1 MKNNPIEDIS
11 IDKSYNSKKNKKG
24 KGLIVVILFLFVVL
38 LVVAGFYWYILNN
51 SKLETNKELFLKN
64 ISNNNTRY
72 FLENE
77 LYEEIINKLKDSNSE
92 VTSNIKFN
100 TTISNELLDK
110 FDISKFVVNMN
121 SYNDVKNTKF
131 YNELNLSYLDNNL
144 IKLKIIN
151 NKNQVAVASDEI
163 VNKFVGM
170 NYENMPNMLNKILN
184 TNVSLDQ
191 IDGINI
197 SDLSNEEK
205 ISIDNSKMLK
215 KYYDYII
222 NEISEEKFSKENN
235 FVITRNTNNI
245 QVTSYTLNLTQEE
258 LNELTKKILTTV
270 RDDTDFL
277 EKIVTNKVES
287 SREQELEPETD
298 STINLNP
305 IGTSESN
312 LNNDENIVEVRIPS
326 VINSNDINAENMQN
340 EEQNVEQ
347 NITLDSSETENNI
360 QETIEENNNDEI
372 LDDNEFE
379 TNKTDSVSLDEILF
393 HLLIGK
399 KIDTTVEELQK
410 SINKMINELDNQNG
424 NGLSITLY
432 VSDKQ
437 TEKISIILP
446 NSSNVEIEFNSE
458 SENEN
463 SIKFTLLEKNED
475 NKSNGYSIE
484 ISKIKKDAV
493 TTINGVYSFIEGN
506 EINRKLSLNINTEG
520 TVYSKNYKNDVLVNY
535 SDKNGEISVTIDNNI
550 KLNSSFEIPDL
561 GDDNCLFIDT
571 LDDQTLQATIDA
583 IIEKSMIVYEEK
595 MNNLNMIDTNTRN
608 SVVEQ
613 PEKNSDMSKKS
624 RDEVKEK
631 LITTI
636 SDMMREKLD
645 NNSNLKIS
653 DLDGLQIEGY
663 EVKTIITSN
672 LAIITIDG
680 YTFHIDSDFNLSDA
694 E

>member
-1 MKNNPIEDIS
+1 MKNKPIEDIS
-11 IDKSYNSKKNKKG
+11 IDRSYSSKKNKKG
-24 KGLIVVILFLFVVL
+24 KGLIVVILFLFVIL
-38 LVVAGFYWYILNN
+38 LAVAGVYWYILNN
-51 SKLETNKELFLKN
+51 SKIETNKELFLKN

-77 LYEEIINKLKDSNSE
+77 LYEEIINKLKESNSE

-144 IKLKIIN
+144 INFKIIN

-170 NYENMPNMLNKILN
+170 NYENIPDMLNKIFN
-184 TNVSLDQ
+184 IDVSLDQ
-191 IDGINI
+191 IDEINI
-197 SDLSNEEK
+197 TDLTNEEK
-205 ISIDNSKMLK
+205 IPIDNNKILK
-215 KYYDYII
+215 KYYDYIT

-235 FVITRNTNNI
+235 FVITRDSNNI

-258 LNELTKKILTTV
+258 LNELTKKILTNI
-270 RDDTDFL
+270 RDDTDTL
-277 EKIVTNKVES
+277 QKIVTNKVDTS
-287 SREQELEPETD
+287 KEQELEIEVN
-298 STINLNP
+298 STN
-305 IGTSESN
+305 T
-312 LNNDENIVEVRIPS
+312 ENIQI
-326 VINSNDINAENMQN
+326 
-340 EEQNVEQ
+340 EEQTSNQ
-347 NITLDSSETENNI
+347 NFSLNSSEAENNI
-360 QETIEENNNDEI
+360 QESIEENTIDEI
-372 LDDNEFE
+372 SEDNEFE
-379 TNKTDSVSLDEILF
+379 KNTIDKNEFISIDEILL
-393 HLLIGK
+393 HLLMGK
-399 KIDTTVEELQK
+399 KINTTLEGLQK
-410 SINKMINELDNQNG
+410 SIDKIINEIDSQNG

-446 NSSNVEIEFNSE
+446 NSSSVEIEFNSQ

-463 SIKFTLLEKNED
+463 SIKFTLLDKNQD

-493 TTINGVYSFIEGN
+493 TTINGVYSFIEEN
-506 EINRKLSLNINTEG
+506 EINRKFSLNINTEG
-520 TVYSKNYKNDVLVNY
+520 TVYSKNFKNDILVNY
-535 SDKNGEISVTIDNNI
+535 SDKTGEISATIENNI
-550 KLNSSFEIPDL
+550 KLDTSFEISDL
-561 GDDNCLFIDT
+561 NNDNCLFIDT
-571 LDDQTLQATIDA
+571 LDDQTLQTTIDA
-583 IIEKSMIVYEEK
+583 VIEKSKIVYEEK

-613 PEKNSDMSKKS
+613 QEKNSDETKKS

-672 LAIITIDG
+672 LAIITVDG

>member
-1 MKNNPIEDIS
+1 MKNKPIEDIS
-11 IDKSYNSKKNKKG
+11 IDRSYSSKKNKKG
-24 KGLIVVILFLFVVL
+24 KGLIVVILFLFVIL
-38 LVVAGFYWYILNN
+38 LAVAGVYWYILNN
-51 SKLETNKELFLKN
+51 SKIETNKELFLKN

-77 LYEEIINKLKDSNSE
+77 LYEEIINKLKESNSE

-144 IKLKIIN
+144 INFKIIN

-170 NYENMPNMLNKILN
+170 NYENIPDMLNKIFN
-184 TNVSLDQ
+184 IDVSLDQ
-191 IDGINI
+191 IDEINI
-197 SDLSNEEK
+197 TDLTNEEK
-205 ISIDNSKMLK
+205 IPIDNNKILK
-215 KYYDYII
+215 KYYDYIT

-235 FVITRNTNNI
+235 FVITRDSNNI

-258 LNELTKKILTTV
+258 LNELTKKILTNI
-270 RDDTDFL
+270 RDDTDTL
-277 EKIVTNKVES
+277 QKIVTNKVDTS
-287 SREQELEPETD
+287 KEQELEIEVN
-298 STINLNP
+298 STN
-305 IGTSESN
+305 T
-312 LNNDENIVEVRIPS
+312 ENIQI
-326 VINSNDINAENMQN
+326 
-340 EEQNVEQ
+340 EEQTSNQ
-347 NITLDSSETENNI
+347 NFSLNSSEAENNI
-360 QETIEENNNDEI
+360 QESIEENTIDEI
-372 LDDNEFE
+372 SEDNEFE
-379 TNKTDSVSLDEILF
+379 KNMIDKNEFISIDEILL
-393 HLLIGK
+393 HLLMGK
-399 KIDTTVEELQK
+399 KINTTLEGLQK
-410 SINKMINELDNQNG
+410 SIDKIINEIDSQNG

-446 NSSNVEIEFNSE
+446 NSSSVEIEFNSQ

-463 SIKFTLLEKNED
+463 SIKFTLLDKNQD

-493 TTINGVYSFIEGN
+493 TTINGVYSFIEEN
-506 EINRKLSLNINTEG
+506 EINRKFSLNINTEG
-520 TVYSKNYKNDVLVNY
+520 TVYSKNFKNDILVNY
-535 SDKNGEISVTIDNNI
+535 SDKTGEISATIENNI
-550 KLNSSFEIPDL
+550 KLDTSFEISDL
-561 GDDNCLFIDT
+561 NNDNCLFIDT
-571 LDDQTLQATIDA
+571 LDDQTLQTTIDA
-583 IIEKSMIVYEEK
+583 VIEKSKIVYEEK

-613 PEKNSDMSKKS
+613 QEKNSDETKKS

-672 LAIITIDG
+672 LAIITVDG

>member
-245 QVTSYTLNLTQEE
+245 QVTSYTLNLT
-258 LNELTKKILTTV
+258 
-270 RDDTDFL
+270 
-277 EKIVTNKVES
+277 
-287 SREQELEPETD
+287 
-298 STINLNP
+298 
-305 IGTSESN
+305 
-312 LNNDENIVEVRIPS
+312 
-326 VINSNDINAENMQN
+326 
-340 EEQNVEQ
+340 
-347 NITLDSSETENNI
+347 
-360 QETIEENNNDEI
+360 
-372 LDDNEFE
+372 
-379 TNKTDSVSLDEILF
+379 
-393 HLLIGK
+393 
-399 KIDTTVEELQK
+399 
-410 SINKMINELDNQNG
+410 
-424 NGLSITLY
+424 
-432 VSDKQ
+432 
-437 TEKISIILP
+437 
-446 NSSNVEIEFNSE
+446 
-458 SENEN
+458 
-463 SIKFTLLEKNED
+463 
-475 NKSNGYSIE
+475 
-484 ISKIKKDAV
+484 
-493 TTINGVYSFIEGN
+493 
-506 EINRKLSLNINTEG
+506 
-520 TVYSKNYKNDVLVNY
+520 
-535 SDKNGEISVTIDNNI
+535 
-550 KLNSSFEIPDL
+550 
-561 GDDNCLFIDT
+561 
-571 LDDQTLQATIDA
+571 
-583 IIEKSMIVYEEK
+583 
-595 MNNLNMIDTNTRN
+595 
-608 SVVEQ
+608 
-613 PEKNSDMSKKS
+613 
-624 RDEVKEK
+624 
-631 LITTI
+631 
-636 SDMMREKLD
+636 
-645 NNSNLKIS
+645 
-653 DLDGLQIEGY
+653 
-663 EVKTIITSN
+663 
-672 LAIITIDG
+672 
-680 YTFHIDSDFNLSDA
+680 
-694 E
+694 